1 MKFKLQSLSE
11 VWKDT
16 KIYGVGLLAAL
27 GLVVGSV
34 FTYQNVIKPIS
45 STFAISEVK
54 ATGDD
59 DKNKT
64 DMSYSFYEMT
74 TWLSAYYNAASSP
87 TGYKTLEEKP
97 GHDYD
102 YHTLLTE
109 SAIKGAKAETGK
121 NEWTYADYTWVNSS
135 NKKIGGGGALLGFP
149 DKSVI
154 KGGGILGFLS
164 SQTSSSTVDYSYD
177 SLGSGNT
184 YNSLETYAYYGAAL
198 DALGID
204 SSMTSVMSFHPIRMF
219 AGAVVWLGYII
230 ASGAELLFKLA
241 ISILQVTNPFNWF
254 AKGFNYTWTNAD
266 EKGMFSALTNTVSG
280 LYKLFAEFGWT
291 VMIPLTIAI
300 WIFMFIFTGNGR
312 QNQTLTKSKAEK
324 FRYFIVYFL
333 FLAVGVP
340 VMGTAYTAGLDAL
353 SETFNKDNVGNGG
366 VGVDAIIYSAYIDN
380 KAWIENNRL
389 YLPSDVDLTWD
400 TSISDVPYQNKAKV
414 RQYALSINS
423 LNHLDLKKATD
434 NGSADNSWN
443 LSNKQT
449 GDSKTS
455 EGVNTI
461 LLRYM
466 LGESYLPSDWE
477 TKVKSYL
484 SEAAGRGDSDDS
496 KKPGSLVNR
505 LNASATELTSKEGYR
520 YIAYVNPHVQDGNPD
535 SWGVEVNEG
544 WFGLGKTYRFGQYP
558 NIFLSRG
565 YADEGNGGFI
575 ARNSSGAPGSS
586 SKSDRLNF
594 ESNPNA
600 TVKQGMVYG
609 NTKATMSYLE
619 MFNYLNSKFTATK
632 VRVYS
637 TNTLTSNFSRESHAA
652 VNQVGAG
659 YVHKFM
665 IWINTVTLL
674 FGVAFLA
681 VGYAVGMVV
690 ASFKRYIN
698 LVTSIFLGTL
708 GMQKGMVKA
717 ASATIMLIFEV
728 VGTIV
733 IYELAKTIYIAIP
746 DILSNAI
753 SGLNNGS
760 KVTSTSLTNIGFS
773 AGAANMGGFV
783 LVIFSLM
790 LSVIVLVW
798 MLLMLLRL
806 RKPIIDM
813 ADSTFTTMIGKLFYA
828 DGSLGHGDDT
838 KGESGGMTN
847 AISAVSGFVAGNST
861 SNIEGAEGDDNDG
874 YVAGDESSTETNGG
888 NGAEDEQ
895 GEKPD
900 PNSKKANS
908 KETEGIG
915 EKVKNEGG
923 IDRNG
928 QESASESE
936 QPESANG
943 EQPSSGAPS
952 ANESSSGSGSSN
964 GSDSVS
970 GASSSSGSG
979 EGEQGTVISDDD
991 TVNVSTAEGGSESGK
1006 GSSGKVS
1013 KSSGANGTKSS
1024 GSSGKNDE
1032 VSASSESPKQT
1043 SSDVSSETDSPSE
1056 LAERGLSEAS
1066 KVSASSDS
1074 GKQSSGDDSEQE
1086 VFGPSI
1092 ATAEGGQ
1099 GLSKSNGGLSSG
1111 ESGKQQ
1117 SSNQTSKTPVSKSN
1131 GSLTPSESGK
1141 QQGGNQTGNGNAPS
1155 VKSNGGI
1162 AHGEIGKQQ
1171 GSSETGKTPSS
1182 KSGNAPTVKS
1192 NGGLTASESGKQQTS
1207 NQSGKTPTTKSN
1219 SVLTASESGKQQSS
1233 SSPVSKASQHM
1244 EQAKQNLSSAKD
1256 SVKQAGSSAVT
1267 ASKQAVS
1274 GVRDVANGISGVV
1287 SGQQSISSG
1296 ASQVASGAKQM
1307 VQSVSSAGNVI
1318 KNGASRVSQSAS
1330 AISNATKS
1338 AAISVGS
1345 SAVVSQASRIGN
1357 SVAKGVTTAANTQ
1370 LGKTL
1375 IDTALDR
1382 SSSPVSSSGST
1393 PQRQVS
1399 QSTGSTGSSGQ
1410 QTVLRQSS
1418 AGFGSNGGQTIVRN
1432 QSNTSNDNRTSNSR
1446 NTSMT
1451 NRPNSSGSIPR
1462 QNASGNGG
1470 QSLDRPQ
1477 SGSGSTGTNT
1487 SAPTSGIKRVAN
1499 TTGKVV
1505 KATAKGMMATGEKL
1519 DPVGKHIENELKKSI
1534 GDMAPTSSAS
1544 SNGLDADFMERSHLA
1559 EMERLRRRNR
1569 TTRPR

>member
-45 STFAISEVK
+45 STFAISEIK

-121 NEWTYADYTWVNSS
+121 NEWTYADYTWVNGS

-400 TSISDVPYQNKAKV
+400 RSISDVPYQNKAKV

-484 SEAAGRGDSDDS
+484 SEAAGRGDSEDS

-505 LNASATELTSKEGYR
+505 LNASATELTSKEGYK
-520 YIAYVNPHVQDGNPD
+520 YIAYVNPHVQDGDPET
-535 SWGVEVNEG
+535 WGVEVNEG

-760 KVTSTSLTNIGFS
+760 KVTSTALTNIGFS

-847 AISAVSGFVAGNST
+847 AISAVSGFVAGNSS

-888 NGAEDEQ
+888 NGAEDDQ

-952 ANESSSGSGSSN
+952 ANESKSEGGSSN
-964 GSDSVS
+964 GSESVS
-970 GASSSSGSG
+970 GALSSSGSV

-991 TVNVSTAEGGSESGK
+991 TVNVSTAEGGESSK

-1013 KSSGANGTKSS
+1013 KSSGANGDKSS
-1024 GSSGKNDE
+1024 VSSGKNDE
-1032 VSASSESPKQT
+1032 VSASSESPKQA
-1043 SSDVSSETDSPSE
+1043 SSDAQSETDSSSE

-1066 KVSASSDS
+1066 KVSASSES
-1074 GKQSSGDDSEQE
+1074 GKQSSVADSEQE
-1086 VFGPSI
+1086 LFGPSI
-1092 ATAEGGQ
+1092 ATAEGSQ

-1117 SSNQTSKTPVSKSN
+1117 GSNQISKTPISKSN

-1141 QQGGNQTGNGNAPS
+1141 QQGFG
-1155 VKSNGGI
+1155 
-1162 AHGEIGKQQ
+1162 
-1171 GSSETGKTPSS
+1171 ETGKTPSS
-1182 KSGNAPTVKS
+1182 KSVNAPMVKS
-1192 NGGLTASESGKQQTS
+1192 NGGIAPGENGKQQNFSQSGNIPTAKSNGSLTPSESGKQQGS
-1207 NQSGKTPTTKSN
+1207 NQTNVSSAPISKS
-1219 SVLTASESGKQQSS
+1219 
-1233 SSPVSKASQHM
+1233 SQHI

-1256 SVKQAGSSAVT
+1256 SAKQAGSSAVT

-1274 GVRDVANGISGVV
+1274 GVRDVASGISSVV

-1307 VQSVSSAGNVI
+1307 VQSVSSAGNAVR
-1318 KNGASRVSQSAS
+1318 NGASTVSQSAT
-1330 AISNATKS
+1330 AISKATKS
-1338 AAISVGS
+1338 AANAVGS

-1357 SVAKGVTTAANTQ
+1357 SVAKGLTTAANTQ

-1375 IDTALDR
+1375 INTALDR

-1393 PQRQVS
+1393 PQRQTS
-1399 QSTGSTGSSGQ
+1399 QST
-1410 QTVLRQSS
+1410 SS
-1418 AGFGSNGGQTIVRN
+1418 AGSGSNDGQTIVRN
-1432 QSNTSNDNRTSNSR
+1432 QSNTSNDNRTSNIR

-1451 NRPNSSGSIPR
+1451 NRPSSSGSIPR

-1477 SGSGSTGTNT
+1477 SGSSSTGTNT

-1519 DPVGKHIENELKKSI
+1519 DPLGRHIENELKKSI
-1534 GDMAPTSSAS
+1534 EDMAPTSSAS

>member
-59 DKNKT
+59 DKSKT

-87 TGYKTLEEKP
+87 TGYKTLKKDP
-97 GHDYD
+97 GNNYN

-109 SAIKGAKAETGK
+109 SAIKGAKAETK
-121 NEWTYADYTWVNSS
+121 DKEPWTYADYTWVNSS

-149 DKSVI
+149 DKSII

-400 TSISDVPYQNKAKV
+400 RSISDVPYQNKAKV

-484 SEAAGRGDSDDS
+484 SEAAGRGDSEDS

-505 LNASATELTSKEGYR
+505 LNASATELTSKEGYQ
-520 YIAYVNPHVQDGNPD
+520 YIGYVNPHVQDGDPNT
-535 SWGVEVNEG
+535 WGVEVKEG
-544 WFGLGKTYRFGQYP
+544 WFGLGETYRFGQYP

-575 ARNSSGAPGSS
+575 AKNSSGAPGSS

-760 KVTSTSLTNIGFS
+760 KVTSTALTNIGFS

-847 AISAVSGFVAGNST
+847 AISAVSGFVAGNSS

-888 NGAEDEQ
+888 GAEGDDQ
-895 GEKPD
+895 SEKPD

-915 EKVKNEGG
+915 EKVKSEGG

-936 QPESANG
+936 QPEGING

-952 ANESSSGSGSSN
+952 ANESSSVSGSSN
-964 GSDSVS
+964 GSESVS
-970 GASSSSGSG
+970 GASSSNGSG
-979 EGEQGTVISDDD
+979 ESEQGTVISDDD
-991 TVNVSTAEGGSESGK
+991 TVNVSKAEGGSESGK

-1013 KSSGANGTKSS
+1013 KPSGANGTKSS
-1024 GSSGKNDE
+1024 VSSGKNDE
-1032 VSASSESPKQT
+1032 VSASSESPKQA
-1043 SSDVSSETDSPSE
+1043 SSDAQSKTDSPSE

-1066 KVSASSDS
+1066 KVSASSES
-1074 GKQSSGDDSEQE
+1074 GKQSSVDDSEQE

-1117 SSNQTSKTPVSKSN
+1117 GSNQISKTSTSKSN

-1141 QQGGNQTGNGNAPS
+1141 QQGSG
-1155 VKSNGGI
+1155 
-1162 AHGEIGKQQ
+1162 
-1171 GSSETGKTPSS
+1171 ETGKTPSS
-1182 KSGNAPTVKS
+1182 KSVNAPSVKS
-1192 NGGLTASESGKQQTS
+1192 NSGIVPGESGKQQNS
-1207 NQSGKTPTTKSN
+1207 NQSGKTPTAKSN
-1219 SVLTASESGKQQSS
+1219 GGITPSESGKQQGGNQTNVS
-1233 SSPVSKASQHM
+1233 SSPISKTSQHM

-1274 GVRDVANGISGVV
+1274 GVRDVASGISGVV

-1296 ASQVASGAKQM
+1296 ASQVSSGAKQM
-1307 VQSVSSAGNVI
+1307 VQSVSSAGNAI
-1318 KNGASRVSQSAS
+1318 KNGVSTVSQSAS

-1338 AAISVGS
+1338 AASAVGS

-1370 LGKTL
+1370 LGQTL
-1375 IDTALDR
+1375 INTALDR
-1382 SSSPVSSSGST
+1382 SSSPVSSSGLT
-1393 PQRQVS
+1393 PQRQTS
-1399 QSTGSTGSSGQ
+1399 QST
-1410 QTVLRQSS
+1410 SS
-1418 AGFGSNGGQTIVRN
+1418 AGSGSNGGQTIVRN

-1446 NTSMT
+1446 NTSIT
-1451 NRPNSSGSIPR
+1451 NRPSSSGSIPR

-1477 SGSGSTGTNT
+1477 SGSGSTVTNT
-1487 SAPTSGIKRVAN
+1487 SVPTSGIKRVAN

-1519 DPVGKHIENELKKSI
+1519 DPVGRHIENELKKSI

-1544 SNGLDADFMERSHLA
+1544 SNGFDADFMERSHLA

>member
-27 GLVVGSV
+27 GLIVGSV
-34 FTYQNVIKPIS
+34 FTYQNVIQPLS
-45 STFAISEVK
+45 STFAINQVK
-54 ATGDD
+54 ADKGDE
-59 DKNKT
+59 DKKKL

-87 TGYKTLEEKP
+87 TGYKTLKGDAEPDKGP
-97 GHDYD
+97 NGGYN
-102 YHTLLTE
+102 YHALLTE
-109 SAIKGAKAETGK
+109 SAIKGAKAEDEGK
-121 NEWTYADYTWVNSS
+121 KYPWTYADYTWVNGS

-149 DKSVI
+149 DKSII

-204 SSMTSVMSFHPIRMF
+204 SSMTSIMSFHPIRMGG
-219 AGAVVWLGYII
+219 GAIVWLGYII

-254 AKGFNYTWTNAD
+254 AKGFNYTWTNVD

-366 VGVDAIIYSAYIDN
+366 IGVDAIIYSAYIDN

-400 TSISDVPYQNKAKV
+400 TSLSDVPYQNKAKV

-484 SEAAGRGDSDDS
+484 SEAAGRGDGT
-496 KKPGSLVNR
+496 KPDSLVNR
-505 LNASATELTSKEGYR
+505 MNASATELTSKEGYQ
-520 YIAYVNPHVQDGNPD
+520 YIAYVNPHVQDGDPD
-535 SWGVEVNEG
+535 TWGVTVKEG
-544 WFGLGKTYRFGQYP
+544 WFGLGETYRFGQYP
-558 NIFLSRG
+558 NIFLSKG
-565 YADEGNGGFI
+565 YADGGDGGFI

-760 KVTSTSLTNIGFS
+760 KVTSTALTNIGFS

-888 NGAEDEQ
+888 GAEGDDQ

-964 GSDSVS
+964 GSESVS
-970 GASSSSGSG
+970 GVPSSSGSG
-979 EGEQGTVISDDD
+979 ESEQGTVISDDD

-1032 VSASSESPKQT
+1032 VSASSESPKQA
-1043 SSDVSSETDSPSE
+1043 SSDASSETDSPNE

-1066 KVSASSDS
+1066 KVSASSES

-1117 SSNQTSKTPVSKSN
+1117 SSNQTSKIPVSKSN
-1131 GSLTPSESGK
+1131 G
-1141 QQGGNQTGNGNAPS
+1141 
-1155 VKSNGGI
+1155 GI
-1162 AHGEIGKQQ
+1162 APGENGKQQ

-1192 NGGLTASESGKQQTS
+1192 NGGLTPSESGKQQGS
-1207 NQSGKTPTTKSN
+1207 NQTN
-1219 SVLTASESGKQQSS
+1219 VSS
-1233 SSPVSKASQHM
+1233 APVSKASQHM

-1256 SVKQAGSSAVT
+1256 SAKQAGSSAVT

-1274 GVRDVANGISGVV
+1274 GVLDVASGISGVV

-1307 VQSVSSAGNVI
+1307 VQSVSSAGNAI
-1318 KNGASRVSQSAS
+1318 RNGASTVSQSAS
-1330 AISNATKS
+1330 SISNATKS
-1338 AAISVGS
+1338 VVSSVGS

-1375 IDTALDR
+1375 INTALDR

-1410 QTVLRQSS
+1410 QTVLSQSS
-1418 AGFGSNGGQTIVRN
+1418 AGSGSNGGQTIVRN
-1432 QSNTSNDNRTSNSR
+1432 QSNRSNDNRTSNSR

>member
-45 STFAISEVK
+45 STFLISEVK
-54 ATGDD
+54 ATGDE
-59 DKNKT
+59 DKSKT

-102 YHTLLTE
+102 YHTLLTD

-121 NEWTYADYTWVNSS
+121 EEWTYADYTWVNGS

-204 SSMTSVMSFHPIRMF
+204 SSMTSVMSFHPIRIF

-380 KAWIENNRL
+380 KAWIEINRL

-400 TSISDVPYQNKAKV
+400 RSISDVPYQNKAKV

-484 SEAAGRGDSDDS
+484 SEAAGRGDSEDS

-505 LNASATELTSKEGYR
+505 LNASATELTSKEGYK
-520 YIAYVNPHVQDGNPD
+520 YIAYVNPHVQDGDPET
-535 SWGVEVNEG
+535 WGVEVNEG

-575 ARNSSGAPGSS
+575 AKNSSGAPGSS

-708 GMQKGMVKA
+708 GMQKGMVKS

-760 KVTSTSLTNIGFS
+760 KVTSTALTNIGFS

-847 AISAVSGFVAGNST
+847 AISAVSGFVAGNSS

-915 EKVKNEGG
+915 EKVKSEGG

-936 QPESANG
+936 QPEGTNG

-952 ANESSSGSGSSN
+952 ANESSSGSGSSK
-964 GSDSVS
+964 GSESVS
-970 GASSSSGSG
+970 GAPSSNGSG
-979 EGEQGTVISDDD
+979 ESEQGTFISDDD

-1006 GSSGKVS
+1006 GSSGKGS
-1013 KSSGANGTKSS
+1013 KSSGTKSS
-1024 GSSGKNDE
+1024 GSSDKNDE

-1043 SSDVSSETDSPSE
+1043 SSDVSSEIDSPSE
-1056 LAERGLSEAS
+1056 LSERGLSEAS

-1074 GKQSSGDDSEQE
+1074 GKQSSGDGSEQE

-1117 SSNQTSKTPVSKSN
+1117 GSNQISKTPTSKSN
-1131 GSLTPSESGK
+1131 GGITPSESGK
-1141 QQGGNQTGNGNAPS
+1141 QQGGNQTGNSNAHS
-1155 VKSNGGI
+1155 
-1162 AHGEIGKQQ
+1162 
-1171 GSSETGKTPSS
+1171 
-1182 KSGNAPTVKS
+1182 VKS
-1192 NGGLTASESGKQQTS
+1192 NGGLTASENGKQQGS
-1207 NQSGKTPTTKSN
+1207 NQNSKTPTAKSN
-1219 SVLTASESGKQQSS
+1219 GGITPSESGKQQGSNQTNVSS
-1233 SSPVSKASQHM
+1233 APISKASQHM

-1256 SVKQAGSSAVT
+1256 SAKQAGSSEVT

-1274 GVRDVANGISGVV
+1274 GVRDVASGISGVV

-1307 VQSVSSAGNVI
+1307 VQSVSSAGNAI
-1318 KNGASRVSQSAS
+1318 INGASTVSQSAS

-1338 AAISVGS
+1338 AASAVGS

-1357 SVAKGVTTAANTQ
+1357 SVAKGVITAANTQ
-1370 LGKTL
+1370 LGQTL
-1375 IDTALDR
+1375 INTALDR

-1393 PQRQVS
+1393 QQRQTS
-1399 QSTGSTGSSGQ
+1399 QSTGSSGQQ

-1418 AGFGSNGGQTIVRN
+1418 AGSGSNGGQTIVRN
-1432 QSNTSNDNRTSNSR
+1432 QSNLSNDNRTSNSR
-1446 NTSMT
+1446 NTSMM
-1451 NRPNSSGSIPR
+1451 NRPSSSGSIPK

-1477 SGSGSTGTNT
+1477 SGSVSTGTNT
-1487 SAPTSGIKRVAN
+1487 SASTSGIKRVAN

-1519 DPVGKHIENELKKSI
+1519 DPVGRHIENELKKSI
-1534 GDMAPTSSAS
+1534 GDMVPTSSAS

>member
-54 ATGDD
+54 AAGDD
-59 DKNKT
+59 DKSKT

-87 TGYKTLEEKP
+87 TGYKTLKKDP
-97 GHDYD
+97 GNNYN

-109 SAIKGAKAETGK
+109 SAIKGAKAETK
-121 NEWTYADYTWVNSS
+121 DKEPWTYADYTWVNSS

-149 DKSVI
+149 DKSII

-400 TSISDVPYQNKAKV
+400 RSISDVPYQNKAKV

-484 SEAAGRGDSDDS
+484 SEAAGRGDSEDS

-505 LNASATELTSKEGYR
+505 LNASATELTSKEGYQ
-520 YIAYVNPHVQDGNPD
+520 YIGYVNPHVQDGDPNT
-535 SWGVEVNEG
+535 WGVEVKEG
-544 WFGLGKTYRFGQYP
+544 WFGLGETYRFGQYP

-575 ARNSSGAPGSS
+575 AKNSSGAPGSS

-760 KVTSTSLTNIGFS
+760 KVTSTALTNIGFS

-888 NGAEDEQ
+888 GAEGDDQ
-895 GEKPD
+895 SEKPD

-915 EKVKNEGG
+915 EKVKSEGG

-936 QPESANG
+936 QPEGTNG

-952 ANESSSGSGSSN
+952 VNESSSGSGSSK
-964 GSDSVS
+964 GSESVS
-970 GASSSSGSG
+970 GATSSNGSG
-979 EGEQGTVISDDD
+979 ESEQGTVISDDD

-1032 VSASSESPKQT
+1032 VSASSESPKQA
-1043 SSDVSSETDSPSE
+1043 SSDAQSEIDSPSE

-1066 KVSASSDS
+1066 KVSASSES
-1074 GKQSSGDDSEQE
+1074 GKQSSVDDSEQE

-1117 SSNQTSKTPVSKSN
+1117 GSNQTSKTPISKSN
-1131 GSLTPSESGK
+1131 GGITPSESGK
-1141 QQGGNQTGNGNAPS
+1141 QQGSG
-1155 VKSNGGI
+1155 
-1162 AHGEIGKQQ
+1162 
-1171 GSSETGKTPSS
+1171 ETGKTPSS
-1182 KSGNAPTVKS
+1182 KSGNAPTVKA
-1192 NGGLTASESGKQQTS
+1192 NGGIAPGENGKQQNS
-1207 NQSGKTPTTKSN
+1207 SQNIKTPTAKSN
-1219 SVLTASESGKQQSS
+1219 GTLTPSESVKQQGSNQTNVSS
-1233 SSPVSKASQHM
+1233 APISKASQHM

-1256 SVKQAGSSAVT
+1256 SAKQAGSSAVT

-1274 GVRDVANGISGVV
+1274 GVRDVASGISGVV

-1307 VQSVSSAGNVI
+1307 VQSVSSAGNAI
-1318 KNGASRVSQSAS
+1318 KNGASTVSQSAS

-1338 AAISVGS
+1338 AASAVGS
-1345 SAVVSQASRIGN
+1345 SSVVSQASRIGN

-1370 LGKTL
+1370 LGQTL
-1375 IDTALDR
+1375 INTALDR

-1393 PQRQVS
+1393 PQRQSS
-1399 QSTGSTGSSGQ
+1399 QSTGSSGQQ

-1418 AGFGSNGGQTIVRN
+1418 TNSGSNGGQTIVRN

-1451 NRPNSSGSIPR
+1451 NRSSSSGSIPR

-1477 SGSGSTGTNT
+1477 IGSGSTGTNT

-1505 KATAKGMMATGEKL
+1505 KATAKGMMATGKKL
-1519 DPVGKHIENELKKSI
+1519 DPVGRHIENELKKSI

-1569 TTRPR
+1569 TTRSR

>member
-1 MKFKLQSLSE
+1 MKFKLRSLSE

-121 NEWTYADYTWVNSS
+121 DEWTYADYTWVNGS

-484 SEAAGRGDSDDS
+484 SEAAGRGDSEDS

-505 LNASATELTSKEGYR
+505 LNASATELTSKEGYK
-520 YIAYVNPHVQDGNPD
+520 YIAYVNPHVQDGDPET
-535 SWGVEVNEG
+535 WGVEVNEG

-575 ARNSSGAPGSS
+575 AKNSSGAPGSS

-760 KVTSTSLTNIGFS
+760 KVTSTALTNIGFS

-847 AISAVSGFVAGNST
+847 AISAVSGFVAGNSS

-915 EKVKNEGG
+915 EKVKSEGG

-936 QPESANG
+936 QPEGTNG

-952 ANESSSGSGSSN
+952 ANESSSGSGSSK
-964 GSDSVS
+964 GSESVS
-970 GASSSSGSG
+970 GAPSSNGSG
-979 EGEQGTVISDDD
+979 ESEQGTFISDDD

-1006 GSSGKVS
+1006 GSSGKGS
-1013 KSSGANGTKSS
+1013 KSSGTKSS
-1024 GSSGKNDE
+1024 GSSGKNNE
-1032 VSASSESPKQT
+1032 VSASSASPKQT
-1043 SSDVSSETDSPSE
+1043 SSDVSSEIDSPSE
-1056 LAERGLSEAS
+1056 LSERGLSEAS

-1074 GKQSSGDDSEQE
+1074 GKQSSGDGSEQE

-1117 SSNQTSKTPVSKSN
+1117 GSNQISKTPTSKSN
-1131 GSLTPSESGK
+1131 GGITPSENGK
-1141 QQGGNQTGNGNAPS
+1141 QQGGNQTGNSNAHS
-1155 VKSNGGI
+1155 
-1162 AHGEIGKQQ
+1162 
-1171 GSSETGKTPSS
+1171 
-1182 KSGNAPTVKS
+1182 VKS
-1192 NGGLTASESGKQQTS
+1192 NGGLTASENGKQQGS
-1207 NQSGKTPTTKSN
+1207 NQNSKTPTAKSN
-1219 SVLTASESGKQQSS
+1219 GGITPSESGKQQGSNQTNVSS
-1233 SSPVSKASQHM
+1233 ALISKASQHM

-1256 SVKQAGSSAVT
+1256 SA
-1267 ASKQAVS
+1267 KQAVS
-1274 GVRDVANGISGVV
+1274 GVRDVASGISGVV
-1287 SGQQSISSG
+1287 SGRQSISSG

-1307 VQSVSSAGNVI
+1307 VQSVSSAGNAI
-1318 KNGASRVSQSAS
+1318 INGASTVSQSAS

-1338 AAISVGS
+1338 AASAVGS

-1370 LGKTL
+1370 LGQTL
-1375 IDTALDR
+1375 INTALDR

-1393 PQRQVS
+1393 QQRQTS
-1399 QSTGSTGSSGQ
+1399 QSTGSSGQQ

-1418 AGFGSNGGQTIVRN
+1418 AGSV
-1432 QSNTSNDNRTSNSR
+1432 
-1446 NTSMT
+1446 
-1451 NRPNSSGSIPR
+1451 
-1462 QNASGNGG
+1462 
-1470 QSLDRPQ
+1470 
-1477 SGSGSTGTNT
+1477 STGTNT
-1487 SAPTSGIKRVAN
+1487 SASTSGIKRVAN

-1505 KATAKGMMATGEKL
+1505 KAIAKGMMATGEKL
-1519 DPVGKHIENELKKSI
+1519 DPVGRHIENELKKSI

>member
-54 ATGDD
+54 AAGDD
-59 DKNKT
+59 DKSKT

-87 TGYKTLEEKP
+87 TGYKTLKKDP
-97 GHDYD
+97 GNNYN

-109 SAIKGAKAETGK
+109 SAIKGAKAETK
-121 NEWTYADYTWVNSS
+121 DKEPWTYADYTWVNSS

-149 DKSVI
+149 DKSII

-400 TSISDVPYQNKAKV
+400 RSISDVPYQNKAKV

-484 SEAAGRGDSDDS
+484 SEAAGRGDSEDS

-505 LNASATELTSKEGYR
+505 LNASATELTSKEGYQ
-520 YIAYVNPHVQDGNPD
+520 YIGYVNPHVQDGDPNT
-535 SWGVEVNEG
+535 WGVEVKEG
-544 WFGLGKTYRFGQYP
+544 WFGLGETYRFGQYP

-575 ARNSSGAPGSS
+575 AKNSSGAPGSS

-760 KVTSTSLTNIGFS
+760 KVTSTALTNIGFS

-888 NGAEDEQ
+888 GAEGDDQ
-895 GEKPD
+895 SEKPD

-915 EKVKNEGG
+915 EKVKSEGG

-936 QPESANG
+936 QPEGTNG

-952 ANESSSGSGSSN
+952 ANESSSGSGSSK
-964 GSDSVS
+964 GSESVL
-970 GASSSSGSG
+970 GASSSNGSG
-979 EGEQGTVISDDD
+979 ESEQGTVISDDD

-1013 KSSGANGTKSS
+1013 KPSGANGTKSS
-1024 GSSGKNDE
+1024 GSSVKNDE

-1117 SSNQTSKTPVSKSN
+1117 
-1131 GSLTPSESGK
+1131 GSG
-1141 QQGGNQTGNGNAPS
+1141 
-1155 VKSNGGI
+1155 
-1162 AHGEIGKQQ
+1162 
-1171 GSSETGKTPSS
+1171 ETGKTSSS

-1192 NGGLTASESGKQQTS
+1192 NGGIAPGETGKQQNSSQSGKTPTAKSNGGLTPSESGKQQGS
-1207 NQSGKTPTTKSN
+1207 NQTN
-1219 SVLTASESGKQQSS
+1219 VSS
-1233 SSPVSKASQHM
+1233 APISKASQHM
-1244 EQAKQNLSSAKD
+1244 EQANQNLSSAKD
-1256 SVKQAGSSAVT
+1256 SAKQAGSSAVT

-1274 GVRDVANGISGVV
+1274 GVRDVASGISGVV

-1296 ASQVASGAKQM
+1296 SSQVASGAKQM
-1307 VQSVSSAGNVI
+1307 VQSVSSAGNAI
-1318 KNGASRVSQSAS
+1318 RNGASTVSQSAS

-1338 AAISVGS
+1338 AASAVGS

-1370 LGKTL
+1370 LGQTL
-1375 IDTALDR
+1375 INTALDR
-1382 SSSPVSSSGST
+1382 SSSPVSSNGST
-1393 PQRQVS
+1393 PQRQTS
-1399 QSTGSTGSSGQ
+1399 QSTGSSGQQ

-1418 AGFGSNGGQTIVRN
+1418 AGSGSNGGQTIVRD

-1446 NTSMT
+1446 NTSMM
-1451 NRPNSSGSIPR
+1451 NRPSSSGSIPR

-1477 SGSGSTGTNT
+1477 SGSVSTDSSK

-1519 DPVGKHIENELKKSI
+1519 DPLGRHIENELKKSI
-1534 GDMAPTSSAS
+1534 EDMAPTSSAS

-1559 EMERLRRRNR
+1559 EMELLRRRNR

>member
-1 MKFKLQSLSE
+1 MKFKLRSLSE

-121 NEWTYADYTWVNSS
+121 DEWTYADYTWVNGS

-484 SEAAGRGDSDDS
+484 SEAAGRGDSEDS

-505 LNASATELTSKEGYR
+505 LNASATELTSKEGYK
-520 YIAYVNPHVQDGNPD
+520 YIAYVNPHVQDGDPET
-535 SWGVEVNEG
+535 WGVEVNEG

-575 ARNSSGAPGSS
+575 AKNSSGVPGSS

-760 KVTSTSLTNIGFS
+760 KVTSTALTNIGFS

-847 AISAVSGFVAGNST
+847 AISAVSGFVAGNSS

-915 EKVKNEGG
+915 EKVKSEGG

-936 QPESANG
+936 QPEGTNG

-952 ANESSSGSGSSN
+952 ANESSSGSGSSK
-964 GSDSVS
+964 GSESVS
-970 GASSSSGSG
+970 GAPSSNGSG
-979 EGEQGTVISDDD
+979 ESEQGTFISDDD

-1006 GSSGKVS
+1006 GSSGKGS
-1013 KSSGANGTKSS
+1013 KSSGTKSS

-1043 SSDVSSETDSPSE
+1043 SSDVSSEIDSPSE
-1056 LAERGLSEAS
+1056 LSERGLSEAS

-1074 GKQSSGDDSEQE
+1074 GKQSSGDGSEQE

-1099 GLSKSNGGLSSG
+1099 GLSKSNGGLTAS

-1117 SSNQTSKTPVSKSN
+1117 GSNQISKTPTSKSN
-1131 GSLTPSESGK
+1131 GGITPSESGK
-1141 QQGGNQTGNGNAPS
+1141 QQGGNQTGNSNAHS
-1155 VKSNGGI
+1155 
-1162 AHGEIGKQQ
+1162 
-1171 GSSETGKTPSS
+1171 
-1182 KSGNAPTVKS
+1182 VKS
-1192 NGGLTASESGKQQTS
+1192 NGGLTASENGKQQGS
-1207 NQSGKTPTTKSN
+1207 NQNSKTPTAKSN
-1219 SVLTASESGKQQSS
+1219 GGITPSESGKQQGSNQTNVSS
-1233 SSPVSKASQHM
+1233 APISKASQHM

-1256 SVKQAGSSAVT
+1256 SAKQAGSSEVT

-1274 GVRDVANGISGVV
+1274 GVRDVASGISGVV
-1287 SGQQSISSG
+1287 SGRQSISSG

-1307 VQSVSSAGNVI
+1307 VQSVSSAGNAI
-1318 KNGASRVSQSAS
+1318 INGASTVSQSAS

-1338 AAISVGS
+1338 AASAVGS

-1370 LGKTL
+1370 LGQTL
-1375 IDTALDR
+1375 INTALDR

-1393 PQRQVS
+1393 QQRQTS
-1399 QSTGSTGSSGQ
+1399 QSTGSSGQQ

-1418 AGFGSNGGQTIVRN
+1418 AGSGSNGGQTIVRN
-1432 QSNTSNDNRTSNSR
+1432 QSNLSNDNRTSNSR
-1446 NTSMT
+1446 NTSMM
-1451 NRPNSSGSIPR
+1451 NRPSSSGSIPK

-1477 SGSGSTGTNT
+1477 SGSVSTGTNT
-1487 SAPTSGIKRVAN
+1487 SALTSGIKRVAN

-1519 DPVGKHIENELKKSI
+1519 DPVGRHIENELKKSI

>member
-87 TGYKTLEEKP
+87 TGYKTLKGDP
-97 GHDYD
+97 GNKYD
-102 YHTLLTE
+102 YHSLLTE
-109 SAIKGAKAETGK
+109 SAIKGAKAEPEGK
-121 NEWTYADYTWVNSS
+121 DHPWTYADYTWVNGS

-400 TSISDVPYQNKAKV
+400 RSISDVPYQNKAKV

-484 SEAAGRGDSDDS
+484 SEAAGRGDSEDS

-505 LNASATELTSKEGYR
+505 LNASATELTSKEGYK
-520 YIAYVNPHVQDGNPD
+520 YIAYVNPHVQDGDPET
-535 SWGVEVNEG
+535 WGVEVNEG

-575 ARNSSGAPGSS
+575 AKNSSGAPGSS

-717 ASATIMLIFEV
+717 VSATIMLIFEV

-760 KVTSTSLTNIGFS
+760 KVTSTALTNIGFS

-847 AISAVSGFVAGNST
+847 AISAVSGFVAGNSS

-888 NGAEDEQ
+888 GAEGDDQ
-895 GEKPD
+895 SEKPD

-915 EKVKNEGG
+915 EKVKSEGG

-928 QESASESE
+928 QEFASESE
-936 QPESANG
+936 QPEGING

-952 ANESSSGSGSSN
+952 VNESSSGSGSSN
-964 GSDSVS
+964 GSESVS
-970 GASSSSGSG
+970 GASRSNGSG
-979 EGEQGTVISDDD
+979 ESEQGTVISDDD

-1032 VSASSESPKQT
+1032 VSASSESPNQD
-1043 SSDVSSETDSPSE
+1043 SSDAQSETDSPSE

-1066 KVSASSDS
+1066 KVSASSES
-1074 GKQSSGDDSEQE
+1074 GKQSSVDDSEQE

-1117 SSNQTSKTPVSKSN
+1117 GSNQISKTPTSKSNGSLTPSENGKQQGSGETGKTSSSKSGNAPSVKSNSAIAPGESGKQQNSNQSGKTPTAKSN

-1141 QQGGNQTGNGNAPS
+1141 QQGSNQTNVSSAP
-1155 VKSNGGI
+1155 I
-1162 AHGEIGKQQ
+1162 
-1171 GSSETGKTPSS
+1171 S
-1182 KSGNAPTVKS
+1182 KS
-1192 NGGLTASESGKQQTS
+1192 
-1207 NQSGKTPTTKSN
+1207 
-1219 SVLTASESGKQQSS
+1219 
-1233 SSPVSKASQHM
+1233 SQHM
-1244 EQAKQNLSSAKD
+1244 EQANKNLSSAKD
-1256 SVKQAGSSAVT
+1256 SAKQAGSSAVT

-1274 GVRDVANGISGVV
+1274 GVRDVASGISGVV
-1287 SGQQSISSG
+1287 SGQQSVSSG
-1296 ASQVASGAKQM
+1296 VSQVASGAKQM
-1307 VQSVSSAGNVI
+1307 VQSVSSAGNAI
-1318 KNGASRVSQSAS
+1318 RNGASTVSQSAS

-1338 AAISVGS
+1338 AASAVGS

-1370 LGKTL
+1370 LGQTL
-1375 IDTALDR
+1375 INTALDR

-1393 PQRQVS
+1393 PQRQTS
-1399 QSTGSTGSSGQ
+1399 QSTGSSGQQ

-1418 AGFGSNGGQTIVRN
+1418 A
-1432 QSNTSNDNRTSNSR
+1432 
-1446 NTSMT
+1446 
-1451 NRPNSSGSIPR
+1451 
-1462 QNASGNGG
+1462 
-1470 QSLDRPQ
+1470 
-1477 SGSGSTGTNT
+1477 GSGSTGTNT

-1519 DPVGKHIENELKKSI
+1519 DPVGRHIENELKKSI

-1544 SNGLDADFMERSHLA
+1544 SNGFDADFMERSHLA

>member
-121 NEWTYADYTWVNSS
+121 DEWTYADYTWVNGS

-204 SSMTSVMSFHPIRMF
+204 SSMTSVMSFHPIRIF

-400 TSISDVPYQNKAKV
+400 RSISDVPYQNKAKV

-484 SEAAGRGDSDDS
+484 SEAAGRGDSEDS

-505 LNASATELTSKEGYR
+505 LNASATELTSKEGYK
-520 YIAYVNPHVQDGNPD
+520 YIAYVNPHVQDGDPET
-535 SWGVEVNEG
+535 WGVEVNEG

-575 ARNSSGAPGSS
+575 AKNSSGSPGSS

-708 GMQKGMVKA
+708 GMQKGMVKSV
-717 ASATIMLIFEV
+717 SATIMLIFEV

-760 KVTSTSLTNIGFS
+760 KVTSTALTNIGFS

-847 AISAVSGFVAGNST
+847 AISAVSGYVAGNSS

-936 QPESANG
+936 QPEGANG

-952 ANESSSGSGSSN
+952 ANESKLEGSSSN
-964 GSDSVS
+964 GLESVS
-970 GASSSSGSG
+970 GAPSSSGSD

-991 TVNVSTAEGGSESGK
+991 TVNVSTAEGGSESAK
-1006 GSSGKVS
+1006 GSSGKGS
-1013 KSSGANGTKSS
+1013 KSSGTKSS
-1024 GSSGKNDE
+1024 GLSGKNDE
-1032 VSASSESPKQT
+1032 VSASSESPKQA
-1043 SSDVSSETDSPSE
+1043 SSDAQSETDSPSE

-1074 GKQSSGDDSEQE
+1074 GKQSSSDDSEQE

-1092 ATAEGGQ
+1092 ATAESGQ
-1099 GLSKSNGGLSSG
+1099 GLNKSNGGLTASENGKQQGSNQISKTPISKSNGGLTPSENGKQHGSGETGKTPLFKSGNAPSVKSNSGIAPG

-1117 SSNQTSKTPVSKSN
+1117 NSNQSGKTPTAKSN
-1131 GSLTPSESGK
+1131 GSLTPSESVK
-1141 QQGGNQTGNGNAPS
+1141 QQASNQTNVSSAP
-1155 VKSNGGI
+1155 I
-1162 AHGEIGKQQ
+1162 
-1171 GSSETGKTPSS
+1171 
-1182 KSGNAPTVKS
+1182 
-1192 NGGLTASESGKQQTS
+1192 
-1207 NQSGKTPTTKSN
+1207 
-1219 SVLTASESGKQQSS
+1219 
-1233 SSPVSKASQHM
+1233 SKASQHM
-1244 EQAKQNLSSAKD
+1244 EQANKNLSSAKD
-1256 SVKQAGSSAVT
+1256 SAKQAGSSTVT

-1274 GVRDVANGISGVV
+1274 GVRDVVSGISGVV
-1287 SGQQSISSG
+1287 SGQQSVSSG
-1296 ASQVASGAKQM
+1296 
-1307 VQSVSSAGNVI
+1307 
-1318 KNGASRVSQSAS
+1318 VSQSAS

-1338 AAISVGS
+1338 AASVVGS

-1357 SVAKGVTTAANTQ
+1357 SVAKGLTTAANTQ
-1370 LGKTL
+1370 LGQTL
-1375 IDTALDR
+1375 INTALDR
-1382 SSSPVSSSGST
+1382 SSSPVSSSGSK
-1393 PQRQVS
+1393 PQRQTS
-1399 QSTGSTGSSGQ
+1399 QSTGSSGQQ

-1418 AGFGSNGGQTIVRN
+1418 AGSGSNGGQTIVRN

-1446 NTSMT
+1446 NTNMM
-1451 NRPNSSGSIPR
+1451 NRPSSSGSIPR

-1505 KATAKGMMATGEKL
+1505 KATAKGMIATGEKL
-1519 DPVGKHIENELKKSI
+1519 DPVGRHIENELKKSI